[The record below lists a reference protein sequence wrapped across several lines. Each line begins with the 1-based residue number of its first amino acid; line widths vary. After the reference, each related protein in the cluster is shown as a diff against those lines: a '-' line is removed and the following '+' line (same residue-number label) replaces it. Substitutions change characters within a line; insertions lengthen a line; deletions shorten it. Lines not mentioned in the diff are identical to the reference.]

1 MEGPWKRRSILRD
14 LDRGIVVSVDSSSS
28 TANSSTTTVNASLS
42 LFLFFW
48 CSVEDFGDR
57 VSWKIN
63 FYGLWRSNVTT
74 VRGRVR
80 LIIRGVYVFFWELT
94 NFWSHVLSEET
105 FFWRCSKTAGIFI
118 CELYEISLCPR
129 PSSKWDSLA
138 DKSGQGKR
146 NQRNR
151 VFLI

>member
-94 NFWSHVLSEET
+94 NFWSHVLSEEK

-118 CELYEISLCPR
+118 CVNYTRSHFVLGHQANEILWQTRVGRVKEISVIAC
-129 PSSKWDSLA
+129 
-138 DKSGQGKR
+138 
-146 NQRNR
+146 
-151 VFLI
+151 F